1 MFPTAEFSLS
11 EEASST
17 DAMAE
22 YTFRSKGRASKNYGK
37 SQNVEETVPIIQKN
51 LR

>member
-1 MFPTAEFSLS
+1 MYPATEFSLS

-22 YTFRSKGRASKNYGK
+22 YTFRSKREEYRKNK
-37 SQNVEETVPIIQKN
+37 NVEETMPIILERNNQ
-51 LR
+51 R